1 MKRLWILA
9 LAAVSAA
16 LLFAASSY
24 ADISTPLVP
33 PDEGMSEY
41 SIPPQSSY
49 GKREFDYGDK
59 LETYYWDGEDL
70 VMVGGGLDAAT
81 GLGGVR
87 FTGGQQKSTSGR
99 FDIQDFSGYHDE
111 EMCSSV
117 AENETRSIKLNVQG
131 DGSVQL
137 DLQGDGSDGGNQG
150 QGSGEIKWG
159 KGVGTGSSVGVST
172 SKMCEYMLYNHF
184 NYRVDKINILGKQG
198 MRYEDW
204 VPQQNRKN
212 IYRAYRAQLLNE
224 AVAFCASPENKRQ
237 DDKNG
242 CLVAIVNS
250 FDRCYKEAGLGGKNV
265 EEADVD
271 VNLLVTCMKV
281 DESLLMYFD
290 SPEAIEEFIRGVLI
304 STQIPED
311 VRPKL
316 NDPPDAE
323 NPTEGKTTCSIEKIG
338 WILCPTFTFISKI
351 TDQLFSIL
359 RNWFEIRPLEQQ
371 VNGQDT
377 PPYQVWSRM
386 LALANV
392 MFVATFMIM
401 VYSMITGGGLS
412 AYNIRKLLPR
422 MIVTAVLVNAS
433 FYISA
438 IAVDLSNIAG
448 DSIYRLFVSMSSTE
462 GISDSIIDSGNSDFG
477 TWESLTT
484 SVVLAGGAL
493 AGTVAIVA
501 NLAALAPVMLFALFA
516 MLITWVVL
524 LLRQAVIII
533 LVVISPIAFAM
544 FLLPNTKKWFDRW
557 QKLFVEL
564 LVLYPMIA
572 LVFGG
577 SYFASVIIRE
587 TGAQQGDTLLTIFAL
602 GIQVIPLFITPL
614 MIKFG
619 GHLLNRF
626 TGFIND
632 KGKGGFDRAMGRANE
647 LKDDQKLKQQTR
659 AANGSKGVFGI
670 YGGIQRSGMRAAHK
684 RSYRKAQLDKAQALD
699 AARHG
704 KSIARGAGGYFG
716 GDKDAKQFIEDQLA
730 NQVKSLEGKQ
740 LGGALVRLDQ
750 VFLSNDALQELGIGY
765 NDALEEM
772 AQEGTYGGK
781 AVSETDRAA
790 AIQKLAGQGDLGQIH
805 SLIDKANNKTGSLS
819 NLEREAL
826 VKGISQSGISSSAAH
841 LGGSALESI
850 RTGEVSGVHQLYQK
864 AIQTGK
870 YSETAIASQSAQS
883 ISGLAAAKQAGVVSS
898 SDINQ
903 IKGAYARV
911 EASDTLKTKV
921 TSSAR
926 NAWRG
931 L

>member
-1 MKRLWILA
+1 MKRLWILIA
-9 LAAVSAA
+9 TLSAA
-16 LLFAASSY
+16 LLFASSSY

-33 PDEGMSEY
+33 PDEGASEY
-41 SIPPQSSY
+41 SIPPPSSY

-59 LETYYWDGEDL
+59 IETYYWDGEDL
-70 VMVGGGLDAAT
+70 VMVGGGLDPAT

-87 FTGGQQKSTSGR
+87 FTGGQQKSIDGR
-99 FDIQDFSGYHDE
+99 FDMQDFSGYHDE
-111 EMCSSV
+111 EMCTFV
-117 AENETRSIKLNVQG
+117 PDDKAESIKLNVQD
-131 DGSVQL
+131 DGSLQL
-137 DLQGDGSDGGNQG
+137 DLQGDGTDGGNQG

-159 KGVGTGSSVGVST
+159 KSVGTGSIIGIST
-172 SKMCEYMLYNHF
+172 SSMCEYKLYEHF
-184 NYRVDKINILGKQG
+184 NYRVEKINILGKQG
-198 MRYEDW
+198 VRYEDW

-224 AVAFCASPENKRQ
+224 AVGFCASAENKRQ

-242 CLVAIVNS
+242 CLIAIVNS

-271 VNLLVTCMKV
+271 VNLLVTCMKL
-281 DESLLMYFD
+281 DTSLLMYFD
-290 SPEAIEEFIRGVLI
+290 SEDAIEQFIRGVIL

-316 NDPPDAE
+316 NDPPDRE

-338 WILCPTFTFISKI
+338 WILCPTFTFVSKI
-351 TDQLFSIL
+351 TDQLFKIL
-359 RNWFEIRPLEQQ
+359 RNWFEIRPFEQR

-386 LALANV
+386 LALANII
-392 MFVATFMIM
+392 FVVAFMIM

-422 MIVTAVLVNAS
+422 MIVTAILVNAS

-438 IAVDLSNIAG
+438 IAVDLSNIVG
-448 DSIYRLFVSMSSTE
+448 DSIYGLFTSMSSTE
-462 GISDSIIDSGNSDFG
+462 DISDSIINSGDSNFG
-477 TWESLTT
+477 TWESITT
-484 SVVLAGGAL
+484 NVVLAGGAM
-493 AGTVAIVA
+493 AGTVAIA
-501 NLAALAPVMLFALFA
+501 GNLAALAPVMLFALFA

-524 LLRQAVIII
+524 LLRQAVIIM

-587 TGAQQGDTLLTIFAL
+587 TGAQQGDILLTIFAL

-659 AANGSKGVFGI
+659 AANGSNGAFGI

-684 RSYRKAQLDKAQALD
+684 RAYRKAQLDKAQALD

-716 GDKDAKQFIEDQLA
+716 GNKDAKQFIEDQLA

-740 LGGALVRLDQ
+740 LSGALVRLDQ
-750 VFLSNDALQELGIGY
+750 VFLSNDALAELGVGY

-772 AQEGTYGGK
+772 AQNGTYGGK

-790 AIQKLAGQGDLGQIH
+790 AIQKLAGQGDLSQIH
-805 SLIDKANNKTGSLS
+805 SLINKANNKTGSLT

-850 RTGEVSGVHQLYQK
+850 RTGEVNGVDQLYQK

-870 YSETAIASQSAQS
+870 YSENAIASQSAQS
-883 ISGLAAAKQAGVVSS
+883 IAGLAAAKASGAVTG
-898 SDINQ
+898 SDVNEV
-903 IKGAYARV
+903 KAAYARV

-926 NAWRG
+926 DAWRS